1 MTKLCINCKH
11 SVPSSWNPENVN
23 YLSCDKTAEVNPV
36 TGEKS
41 YIYCQVER
49 REFWKCKPEGKLYE
63 PKKSLDNT
71 GESVDNTT
79 LFSKIVKFFKRS

>member
-1 MTKLCINCKH
+1 
-11 SVPSSWNPENVN
+11 
-23 YLSCDKTAEVNPV
+23 VNPV

-49 REFWKCKPEGKLYE
+49 RKFGKCKPEGKLYE

-79 LFSKIVKFFKRS
+79 LFSIIVKLFQKEIT